1 MPEPNWFVMPSL
13 IGSFL
18 IGSATGVALRR
29 NPEVIA
35 KRLDKATVLVDV
47 PTSRIFELNETGTRI
62 WELLGEGLDPDSIMH
77 QLVNE
82 FEVEHAQ
89 AEDEV
94 NKLLV
99 RLRTEGLL
107 EG

>member
-1 MPEPNWFVMPSL
+1 
-13 IGSFL
+13 
-18 IGSATGVALRR
+18 
-29 NPEVIA
+29 
-35 KRLDKATVLVDV
+35 LDTSSILVDV

-62 WELLGEGLDPDSIMH
+62 WELLGEGLDLDTIAH
-77 QLVNE
+77 HLVDE
-82 FEVEHAQ
+82 FEVELAR

-99 RLRTEGLL
+99 RLRAEGLL